1 MTTAA
6 CGTGDRFDPALII
19 AGLAVLDEDIRH
31 IEETL
36 LRLDELRGLVIKRD
50 DANLASLL
58 ERIEAE
64 AAGRSAHELKRQSV
78 RRKLADAFGC
88 ASAEEMTLSR
98 VESESALP
106 EGTRV
111 QVAMRR
117 EKLRLLVEKLRK
129 EYTATVLLLA
139 DCARFNR
146 LLLESVF
153 ELGKPATVVYG
164 ADGAARRQS
173 GANLVNMR
181 L

>member
-1 MTTAA
+1 MTAAA
-6 CGTGDRFDPALII
+6 CGIQDRFDELL
-19 AGLAVLDEDIRH
+19 GVLDEDARH

-36 LRLDELRGLVIKRD
+36 LRLDELRGLVVKRD
-50 DANLASLL
+50 DANLANLL

-78 RRKLADAFGC
+78 RRKLAPIYRG

-98 VESESALP
+98 LESESVLP

-117 EKLRLLVEKLRK
+117 EKLRSLVEELRK
-129 EYTATVLLLA
+129 EYAATVLLLA

-146 LLLESVF
+146 LLLESIF
-153 ELGKPATVVYG
+153 ELGKPVPMLGIVYG

-173 GANLVNMR
+173 GANLVNLR
-181 L
+181 F